1 MDLSSSRDAQGRPPV
16 CLTDTGG
23 APGSVKPT
31 GAPARA
37 EPSPA
42 RDEAPSNADVGSVW
56 EQVFARANL
65 FAALDRVEKNAGAP
79 GGDGLPA
86 DELRSHLPLGAGGY
100 GKDHWLDT
108 RASLD
113 AETYRPQP
121 VRRVEIPKPDGGV
134 RMLGIPSVLDR
145 LTAQRTST
153 GTSSDPV
160 V

>member
-1 MDLSSSRDAQGRPPV
+1 
-16 CLTDTGG
+16 
-23 APGSVKPT
+23 
-31 GAPARA
+31 
-37 EPSPA
+37 
-42 RDEAPSNADVGSVW
+42 
-56 EQVFARANL
+56 VFARVNL